1 MCMLI
6 LHFFF
11 FCLGGE
17 STPLEHLTYYIIL
30 KESESWQSYRYLP
43 ICLYASGTGKV
54 LDAVIL
60 RKSLPR

>member
-1 MCMLI
+1 MLI
-6 LHFFF
+6 LHF

-43 ICLYASGTGKV
+43 TCLYESGTGKV

-60 RKSLPR
+60 CKSLPR